1 MITSHLDIF
10 PTVVD
15 LVFGVE
21 MPRCGLGPG
30 SSHETKL
37 CTEGTSLVP
46 LIRNPE
52 RPVKVAAY
60 SVYTRDVP
68 GASDAESDEL
78 RTEALTELSYA
89 DVATSFSGG
98 RHGGGGGGGS
108 GGGQHGG
115 GGRHGGGGQH
125 ALQHGG
131 GQHGGSGPGGGYQ
144 HGGSIHGG
152 GGSQHRGY
160 QHGGSQHSRS
170 GSQHSGRG
178 YQHGGSQHGGGGS
191 QHGGGGSQHGGGGS
205 QHGGGGSQHGGGGS
219 QHGGSGNPYQ
229 QGEDATSWT
238 TGASPP
244 KSSPVDTP
252 RMIPLPPGEGEHDGP
267 PSSCLDHGGSGMG
280 CVMGFS
286 MQTLHSGHEF
296 RLTEWVHFS
305 GPRSNWKPDWHA
317 SYGTELYNHS
327 CDAEENINRY
337 PVIERAA
344 PGLAAEL
351 RDRLHKGWHRNFEP

>member
-1 MITSHLDIF
+1 MPGVTDAGINTNMITSHLDIF

-21 MPRCGLGPG
+21 MPRCGQGPG

-68 GASDAESDEL
+68 GASDAEADEL
-78 RTEALTELSYA
+78 RSSAELSYA

-98 RHGGGGGGGS
+98 RHGGGGGGG
-108 GGGQHGG
+108 GGQHGGG

-131 GQHGGSGPGGGYQ
+131 GGGGGGGSGYQ

-152 GGSQHRGY
+152 SGSQHRGY
-160 QHGGSQHSRS
+160 QHGGSQHGGS
-170 GSQHSGRG
+170 GGSGGNG
-178 YQHGGSQHGGGGS
+178 YQHGGSQHSGGGG
-191 QHGGGGSQHGGGGS
+191 QHGGG
-205 QHGGGGSQHGGGGS
+205 
-219 QHGGSGNPYQ
+219 GNPYQ

-238 TGASPP
+238 TDAPPP
-244 KSSPVDTP
+244 KRSPVDTP

-296 RLTEWVHFS
+296 RFTEWVHFS
-305 GPRSNWKPDWHA
+305 GPRSNWKPDWNV
-317 SYGTELYNHS
+317 SYGVELYNHS
-327 CDAEENINRY
+327 CDAEENNNRY
-337 PVIERAA
+337 PLIARAA
-344 PGLAAEL
+344 PRLAEEL